1 MFLFPIS
8 DVNATKKKPIISWL
22 ILISCI
28 LIFIFQKNLGYHF
41 EQKTILS
48 FGMIP
53 AVLFNIKQ
61 LSNDL
66 EIIPAYMT
74 LLSSMFL
81 HGGWMHLIGN
91 MTYLYIFGDNIED
104 VFGKFKFIFFYISCG
119 IFAGLC
125 QALFDIKSEVPMI
138 GASGAISGVLGAYLI
153 LFPKKE
159 IKIFFWFFIFIKI
172 FRIPAMYVIGCWIFF
187 QFFNL
192 NNSEES
198 NIAYLA
204 HIGGFIAGII
214 LTIMFRKK
222 ISNHSKRLTKGTL
235 PNSNKTML

>member
-1 MFLFPIS
+1 MFFFPIS
-8 DVNATKKKPIISWL
+8 DVNATKNKPFISWI

-28 LIFIFQKNLGYHF
+28 LIFIYQKNLGYHF
-41 EQKTILS
+41 EQSTILS

-61 LSNDL
+61 LPNDL
-66 EIIPAYMT
+66 TIIPSSMT
-74 LLSSMFL
+74 LISSMFL

-104 VFGKFKFIFFYISCG
+104 KLGKFKFLIFYISCG

-125 QALFDIKSEVPMI
+125 QALIDVNSEIPMI
-138 GASGAISGVLGAYLI
+138 GASGAISGILGAYLI

-159 IKIFFWFFIFIKI
+159 IKVFFWFFIFIKI
-172 FRIPAMYVIGCWIFF
+172 FRIPAMYVIGCWIFI
-187 QFFNL
+187 QFFSL

-204 HIGGFIAGII
+204 HIGGFISGII
-214 LTIMFRKK
+214 LIFMFRKN
-222 ISNHSKRLTKGTL
+222 ISNQSKKLTKGSL
-235 PNSNKTML
+235 PNSN

>member
-1 MFLFPIS
+1 MFFFPIS
-8 DVNATKKKPIISWL
+8 DVNATKNKPFICWV
-22 ILISCI
+22 ILIGCI
-28 LIFIFQKNLGYHF
+28 LIFIYQKSLGYHF
-41 EQKTILS
+41 EQSAILS

-53 AVLFNIKQ
+53 SVLFNIKQ

-66 EIIPAYMT
+66 AIIPPSVT
-74 LLSSMFL
+74 LITSMFL

-104 VFGKFKFIFFYISCG
+104 KLGKFKFLIFYISCG

-125 QALFDIKSEVPMI
+125 QALIDVKSEIPMI
-138 GASGAISGVLGAYLI
+138 GASGAISGILGAYLI

-159 IKIFFWFFIFIKI
+159 IKVFFWFFIFIKI
-172 FRIPAMYVIGCWIFF
+172 FRIPAMYVIGCWIFI
-187 QFFNL
+187 QFFSL

-204 HIGGFIAGII
+204 HIGGFISGII
-214 LTIMFRKK
+214 LIFMFRKN
-222 ISNHSKRLTKGTL
+222 ISNQSKKLTKGSL
-235 PNSNKTML
+235 PNSN

>member
-1 MFLFPIS
+1 MFFFPIS
-8 DVNATKKKPIISWL
+8 DLNATKNKPILSWI

-28 LIFIFQKNLGYHF
+28 LIFIYQKNLGYHF
-41 EQKTILS
+41 EQKTLLS

-53 AVLFNIKQ
+53 SVLFNVKQ
-61 LSNDL
+61 LSDEL
-66 EIIPAYMT
+66 VIIPSYMT
-74 LLSSMFL
+74 LISSMFL

-91 MTYLYIFGDNIED
+91 MAYLYIFGDNIED
-104 VFGKFKFIFFYISCG
+104 ELGKIKFLIFYFSCG
-119 IFAGLC
+119 IFAGLS
-125 QALFDIKSEVPMI
+125 QALIDINSEIPMI
-138 GASGAISGVLGAYLI
+138 GASGAISGILGAYLI

-159 IKIFFWFFIFIKI
+159 IKVFFWFFIFIKI
-172 FRIPAMYVIGCWIFF
+172 FRIPAMYVIGCWIFI

-214 LTIMFRKK
+214 LILIFRKK
-222 ISNHSKRLTKGTL
+222 RSNQPKRLTKGSL
-235 PNSNKTML
+235 PNSN